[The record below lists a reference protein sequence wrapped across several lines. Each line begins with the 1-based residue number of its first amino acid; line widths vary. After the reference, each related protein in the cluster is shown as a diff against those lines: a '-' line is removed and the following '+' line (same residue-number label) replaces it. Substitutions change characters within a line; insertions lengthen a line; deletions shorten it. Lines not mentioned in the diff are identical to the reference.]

1 MGNFDTTLQS
11 TKYVASLL
19 AGEDTMFVMDSL
31 LSAKEPE
38 KQEYFKVYLRKLPP
52 SYAEGGYIDE
62 VFSIV
67 SRHLLENEVILQIE
81 STTTKE
87 KYYISETLFELN
99 YKEMDL

>member
-19 AGEDTMFVMDSL
+19 ADEDTMFVMDGL

-38 KQEYFKVYLRKLPP
+38 KQEDFKVYLRKLPP

-81 STTTKE
+81 SATTKE